1 MSDIK
6 IPRFQKCGIR
16 YSWDDP
22 EYEFNGEPVYN
33 MDPDRH
39 GPRKLF
45 SDRIYASYHQLA
57 YGSKQPVEDFVV
69 LENYSA
75 RSVDIVDKAVE
86 SWVDDTGMRIVNK
99 ALRPIRFVNVFSIP
113 NAKLKQVADSKN
125 RADDQTRM
133 ESTVFNMIQE
143 LGFDDKPIYTSNR
156 FYKCLDSNYPK
167 NRLYMCVDSDYS
179 KTGVMFKTGT
189 GRYALLYLHP
199 TKMCTT
205 IYTIKA
211 NTAEYET
218 MSNMTNLKQLK
229 EFLIYLKKQRDE
241 YLQLQYGTH

>member
-6 IPRFQKCGIR
+6 IPRFQKGGIR
-16 YSWDDP
+16 YSWDAP
-22 EYEFNGEPVYN
+22 EYEFNGKPVYN
-33 MDPDRH
+33 MDPTIH
-39 GPRKLF
+39 GPRELF
-45 SDRIYASYHQLA
+45 ADRIYASYTALP
-57 YGSKQPVEDFVV
+57 YGSQQSIDDFVV
-69 LENYSA
+69 LENYRN
-75 RSVDIVDKAVE
+75 RSVDIVDKAVW
-86 SWVDDTGMRIVNK
+86 SWFEDTGMRVVNK

-125 RADDQTRM
+125 RADNQTRM

-179 KTGVMFKTGT
+179 KTGVIFKTGV
-189 GRYALLYLHP
+189 GRYTLLYLHP
-199 TKMCTT
+199 TKMCTV

-211 NTAEYET
+211 NIPQYET

-241 YLQLQYGTH
+241 YLQQQYGTH

>member
-16 YSWDDP
+16 YSWNDP

-39 GPRKLF
+39 GPRELF
-45 SDRIYASYHQLA
+45 SGRIYASYNQLA

-75 RSVDIVDKAVE
+75 RSVDIVDKAVK
-86 SWVDDTGMRIVNK
+86 SWVDDTGMRIVNE

-125 RADDQTRM
+125 RADNQTRM

-156 FYKCLDSNYPK
+156 FYKCVNSNYF
-167 NRLYMCVDSDYS
+167 

-199 TKMCTT
+199 TKMSTV

-211 NTAEYET
+211 NTAEWET

-229 EFLIYLKKQRDE
+229 DFLIYLKKQRDE
-241 YLQLQYGTH
+241 YLQRQYGTH